1 MIVVVSAIIHLT
13 FHKPKFSWFAIS
25 AMMRTSDQQALI
37 HAYYASTLQAVN
49 NHVNSNDAY
58 NNGLPFEESK
68 ESSSDWM
75 QNTNVALPYFHG
87 NQEFSANLASLEPHS
102 WPVSMSAKAT
112 EKAIDELLAA
122 PQQHEQRQ
130 QTSSAKVAAPA
141 KSGRTKRSQIFTEV
155 LCHDCD
161 TWPTSTE
168 NQLPLLEVNPGFV
181 VRLHGYKETW
191 EACQQ
196 NGKTSTTSC
205 PCCSEILRCVKNSE
219 FVLCQGCRFI
229 SPVLPLELPPSERIR
244 KPFQVGGG
252 LALGLVSRLI
262 KVEEPQRKTTVASA
276 GHPAPTLTSRRSRK
290 LVHDGGEL
298 QTIPEVSHFDVLL
311 PPWCDESTQAT

>member
-1 MIVVVSAIIHLT
+1 MNQLIVMPASCGSASKIKTCRIIRDTNL
-13 FHKPKFSWFAIS
+13 SS
-25 AMMRTSDQQALI
+25 AMMRTSDQQALV
-37 HAYYASTLQAVN
+37 HSFYASTLQSVN
-49 NHVNSNDAY
+49 NHRGNANDAF
-58 NNGLPFEESK
+58 NGLSFEESK
-68 ESSSDWM
+68 QSTPNDWM
-75 QNTNVALPYFHG
+75 QSPNVALPYYHG
-87 NQEFSANLASLEPHS
+87 NQEFSANLASLEPHP
-102 WPVSMSAKAT
+102 WPPSMSAKAT

-122 PQQHEQRQ
+122 PQHEQRH
-130 QTSSAKVAAPA
+130 QTNVNVSNAPA
-141 KSGRTKRSQIFTEV
+141 RNCRTKRAQIFTEV

-191 EACQQ
+191 EACQLD
-196 NGKTSTTSC
+196 GKTSTTSC
-205 PCCSEILRCVKNSE
+205 PCCGEILRCVQNSE

-252 LALGLVSRLI
+252 LALGLISRHV
-262 KVEEPQRKTTVASA
+262 KVEDRQRKTPVAS
-276 GHPAPTLTSRRSRK
+276 GQPAPMSTSRRARK
-290 LVHDGGEL
+290 LGLSHDGAEL

-311 PPWCDESTQAT
+311 PPW